1 MLLEKQ
7 QYITK
12 KIHELGEL
20 SEQGE
25 LGELSE
31 LGEPVELGELS
42 KLHVLGELGNSKPR
56 NLKKNSLH
64 KT

>member
-1 MLLEKQ
+1 MLLETQ

-12 KIHELGEL
+12 KIKRELGEL
-20 SEQGE
+20 SKLGE
-25 LGELSE
+25 LSELSE
-31 LGEPVELGELS
+31 LGEPVELGELGDLS
-42 KLHVLGELGNSKPR
+42 NSKPR